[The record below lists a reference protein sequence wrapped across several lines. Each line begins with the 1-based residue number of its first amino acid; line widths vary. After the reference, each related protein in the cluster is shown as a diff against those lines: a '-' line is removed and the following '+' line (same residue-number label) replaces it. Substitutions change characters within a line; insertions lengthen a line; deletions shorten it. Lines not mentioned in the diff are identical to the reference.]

1 MNRCNIHPINQQK
14 KSFQDFEAARI
25 KKHEKKFGKKP
36 AGNKCY
42 H

>member
-25 KKHEKKFGKKP
+25 KKHEKKIGKKP